1 MELMYMFKVGL
12 RICDSR
18 WRTHLYSM
26 TEFVAYALFVKMLAE
41 VVQCVETGITSSLML
56 LGIGMSS

>member
-1 MELMYMFKVGL
+1 MEN
-12 RICDSR
+12 
-18 WRTHLYSM
+18 SM

-41 VVQCVETGITSSLML
+41 VVQFVETGMTSLLMLL